1 MATEKPYT
9 RYTQPEEDGPDIGL
23 YLQSVTADAKA
34 WLEAQKAVTKLE
46 ASEQLG
52 KLSAMVTLVAVIG
65 LIVTAALMLWF
76 VALALWFGQLV
87 ANNAL
92 GFLAAGALFL
102 FLGGIFILVW
112 RSVLRDRVTLA
123 VVNAIHAKD

>member
-9 RYTQPEEDGPDIGL
+9 RYTQPEEHGPDIGL

-52 KLSAMVTLVAVIG
+52 KLSAMLTLVAVIG

-76 VALALWFGQLV
+76 VALALWFGQLL

-112 RSVLRDRVTLA
+112 RSVLRVRVTLA
-123 VVNAIHAKD
+123 VINAIHAKD